1 MTCFR
6 QGFIAHLVEHPTDIA
21 EVMGSNPI
29 GASEC
34 FHEDL
39 FYFYSLSVVHSKQRV
54 VNNNNYYDNYNN
66 YKSTKNTAI
75 LQGKQTK
82 GLKRIAGQKV
92 EREKQANK
100 EIKRQNITKHKMW
113 SKFVTNPVLY
123 FSFHIHRFF
132 PSMFSIHNRYIK
144 IDCRLRLCPLQGILG
159 TVTIADPDLKRLAK
173 LRSYIQRRSGC
184 SGYVTDMRKRIFSSV
199 VHDMLDVAS

>member
-1 MTCFR
+1 M
-6 QGFIAHLVEHPTDIA
+6 
-21 EVMGSNPI
+21 
-29 GASEC
+29 
-34 FHEDL
+34 
-39 FYFYSLSVVHSKQRV
+39 
-54 VNNNNYYDNYNN
+54 
-66 YKSTKNTAI
+66 TKNTAI

-82 GLKRIAGQKV
+82 GLKRIAGQKA

-100 EIKRQNITKHKMW
+100 EIKRQNTTKHKMW

-199 VHDMLDVAS
+199 VHVRRCLLKRLRFDPKNFILMTPHCPEFRHHFRMLLCMKCSIKTSTGNAVRHFNSNKTYYANYTRSGEFWVD